1 MHCNEVAALR
11 SQLHGYYF
19 KSVVTMRIIAE
30 LPHPEFKISILNMNH
45 KFIVKIEQ
53 GNLEQ
58 TYKIAEADLLDG
70 VNSVFELLD
79 EEFLKTVS
87 TRFHE
92 MRKDFRGSYTR
103 YNY

>member
-1 MHCNEVAALR
+1 
-11 SQLHGYYF
+11 
-19 KSVVTMRIIAE
+19 
-30 LPHPEFKISILNMNH
+30 MNN

-53 GNLEQ
+53 GSLEQ
-58 TYKIAEADLLDG
+58 TYKIADADIVDG
-70 VNSVFELLD
+70 VNGVFELLD

-92 MRKDFRGSYTR
+92 MRKDFRESFTR